1 MRRAFGGRSWQIQG
15 ALRLACPICKTVVED
30 APEDLPTRPF
40 CSARCKL
47 ADLDNWLSDVYRIS
61 SPLGD
66 GDLED
71 DELKL
76 S

>member
-1 MRRAFGGRSWQIQG
+1 MRIS
-15 ALRLACPICKTVVED
+15 CPLCKTVIEN

-40 CSARCKL
+40 CSQRCKL
-47 ADLDNWLSDVYRIS
+47 ADLHNWLSDAYRIS
-61 SPLGD
+61 TPLSQSD
-66 GDLED
+66 VED

>member
-1 MRRAFGGRSWQIQG
+1 M
-15 ALRLACPICKTVVED
+15 CKTVIEN

-40 CSARCKL
+40 CSQRCKL
-47 ADLDNWLSDVYRIS
+47 ADLHNWLSDAYRIS
-61 SPLGD
+61 SPYEPSAED
-66 GDLED
+66 D